1 MKTFKKVIDKNSING
16 NRIKFNNPLTILTS
30 KIPYLY
36 ISQTTKTME
45 TSLQKI
51 RWKDNREEQTVLIGI
66 TELIPKEDDDIFFYV
81 ENMAEIAELMQYNNG
96 QDFQIV

>member
-1 MKTFKKVIDKNSING
+1 
-16 NRIKFNNPLTILTS
+16 
-30 KIPYLY
+30 
-36 ISQTTKTME
+36 ME

-51 RWKDNREEQTVLIGI
+51 RWKDNREEQVVLIGI

>member
-1 MKTFKKVIDKNSING
+1 
-16 NRIKFNNPLTILTS
+16 
-30 KIPYLY
+30 
-36 ISQTTKTME
+36 ME

>member
-1 MKTFKKVIDKNSING
+1 
-16 NRIKFNNPLTILTS
+16 
-30 KIPYLY
+30 
-36 ISQTTKTME
+36 ME

-51 RWKDNREEQTVLIGI
+51 RWKDNREEQVVLIGI

-96 QDFQIV
+96 QDFKIV